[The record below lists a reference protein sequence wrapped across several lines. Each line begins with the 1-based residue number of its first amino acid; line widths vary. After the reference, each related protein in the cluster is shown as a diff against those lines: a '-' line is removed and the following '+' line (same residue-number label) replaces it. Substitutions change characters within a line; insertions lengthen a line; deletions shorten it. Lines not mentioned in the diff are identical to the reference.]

1 MIEINRIVNAYED
14 NNSYVGV
21 KVQLGVIARC
31 HTNLHTYSHTHA
43 HHHDLDACSIL
54 IMCES
59 KLT

>member
-14 NNSYVGV
+14 NNSNVGV

-31 HTNLHTYSHTHA
+31 HTNLHTYSHTQA
-43 HHHDLDACSIL
+43 HDHDLDACSIL

>member
-14 NNSYVGV
+14 NNPYVGV
-21 KVQLGVIARC
+21 KVQLGVIARR
-31 HTNLHTYSHTHA
+31 HRNTNTYSHTHA
-43 HHHDLDACSIL
+43 HELDTDACSIL